1 MEEDRVRIPR
11 IRAPKQDYVRL
22 FNLSVG
28 TCPPA
33 CTENRRQ
40 TGDARGM
47 SSSVAA
53 VNVVGAHD
61 AADEFLRRVVQF
73 VDGLGATEHAKISRV
88 VLRDGFAERRGHT
101 IHGLIP
107 GRGTMRTV
115 LPHQRLSQAGF
126 RWLRHETP
134 K

>member
-11 IRAPKQDYVRL
+11 IRAPKKDYVRL
-22 FNLSVG
+22 FNLSIG
-28 TCPPA
+28 TRAPA
-33 CTENRRQ
+33 CTEYRRQ
-40 TGDARGM
+40 TGDARRM

-61 AADEFLRRVVQF
+61 AADEFLRPVVQF

-88 VLRDGFAERRGHT
+88 VLRDRFAERSGHT

-107 GRGTMRTV
+107 GRRTMRTV
-115 LPHQRLSQAGF
+115 LPH
-126 RWLRHETP
+126 
-134 K
+134 